1 VQQLSLLELLE
12 PRNASATA
20 TANGAVVAA
29 KPCVPDVP
37 GLAYVEDYVTP
48 DEERALLDAID
59 REPWL
64 TDWARRRQIY
74 GMSYGSAKADA
85 KILGP
90 LPAWVAPLAAR
101 VAREGLVADEI
112 VNVVVNEYTPGQGI
126 GLHHDFPG
134 FGPTVVAVSLGSA
147 CLLDLVEQARE
158 TEPETESERG
168 GARRSRRHE
177 VLDVAPRSLWVLGG
191 EARSR
196 WMHGIAAR
204 KSDVVAGMKRP
215 RGRRISITMR
225 TARQTDE

>member
-1 VQQLSLLELLE
+1 VRQLSLLEL
-12 PRNASATA
+12 
-20 TANGAVVAA
+20 AVT
-29 KPCVPDVP
+29 KLPMPDVP
-37 GLAYVEDYVTP
+37 GLAYVEDYVTAA
-48 DEERALLDAID
+48 EEHALLEAID

-64 TDWARRRQIY
+64 TEWARRRQIY

-85 KILGP
+85 RILGP

-101 VAREGLVADEI
+101 VQQEGFLADDV

-147 CLLDLVEQARE
+147 CLLDLVD
-158 TEPETESERG
+158 PDG
-168 GARRSRRHE
+168 DRRA

-196 WMHGIAAR
+196 WMHGIAQR
-204 KSDVVAGMKRP
+204 KTDVLGGVKRP
-215 RGRRISITMR
+215 RGRRVSVTMR
-225 TARQTDE
+225 TARRTDE